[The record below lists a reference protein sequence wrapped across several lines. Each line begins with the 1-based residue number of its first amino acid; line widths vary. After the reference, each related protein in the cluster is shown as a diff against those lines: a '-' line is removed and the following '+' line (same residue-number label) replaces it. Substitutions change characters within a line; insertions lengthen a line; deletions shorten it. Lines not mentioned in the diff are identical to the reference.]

1 MHTLR
6 APLLALALLAV
17 ALSPLTAHAQTP
29 IVLAP
34 GQPITVSWDAPAS
47 ADPAAVP
54 TGYRFE
60 TYRETEAGVVVTT
73 TDVPV
78 NPTTK
83 VTLPATI
90 LPPDGPFLLAVRAF
104 NASGVSARSN
114 ALLFVRPSVPGVPTA
129 LRLDVP

>member
-1 MHTLR
+1 MFTFTR
-6 APLLALALLAV
+6 AVLALLVMV
-17 ALSPLTAHAQTP
+17 ATSLSAFAQTP
-29 IVLAP
+29 TVLPP
-34 GQPITVSWDAPAS
+34 GSAITVSWDAPAGGV
-47 ADPAAVP
+47 ADAP

-60 TYRETEAGVVVTT
+60 TFRETETGVVVTT

-78 NPTTK
+78 TPTTK
-83 VTLPATI
+83 VTLPSTI
-90 LPPDGPFLLAVRAF
+90 LPPDGAFLLAVRAF

>member
-6 APLLALALLAV
+6 APLLALALLVLA
-17 ALSPLTAHAQTP
+17 PLTASGQTP

-34 GQPITVSWDAPAS
+34 GAAVTVSWDAPAS
-47 ADPAAVP
+47 GDPAAVP

-60 TYRETEAGVVVTT
+60 TYRETETGVVVTT
-73 TDVPV
+73 TDVPLT
-78 NPTTK
+78 PTTK

-90 LPPDGPFLLAVRAF
+90 LPPDGPFLLAVRSF
-104 NASGVSARSN
+104 NASGVSGRSN